1 MDGSHLSNTLTYRR
15 SEVMTIGSK
24 VKDMIKGWLDIQEA
38 PRNTFILNEAFNF
51 DTNAIKNRIWMRGD
65 PHELDQFYKQAGRDN
80 SYFWA
85 AVPRIK
91 IRKIHTG
98 LPSMIVRVL
107 ANIVVR
113 DMNGINAGPRQV
125 DWDAISKDNKFKDVA
140 KKSIMDA
147 LSIGDGAFKIS
158 FDKSVS
164 DYPIIEF
171 YPGDKID
178 IICKRG
184 RLQEV
189 VFKTPYSHDGRKYN
203 HYEHYGY
210 GFIKHVLKRMDIDEV
225 VSLDS
230 IPETA
235 GLIDF
240 GFGGYKEVDET
251 GMNGSRGSFCMA
263 IPFKILDS
271 TKWDGRG
278 ESIFDKK
285 SSDFDAFDEIV
296 SQWADAVRAGRVKT
310 YIPEMLL
317 PHDPETL
324 ETLDVNPFDDRFVET
339 GNQMQEKAVNKIEVV
354 QPVIASDNYLQSY
367 ITFLDLCL
375 QGIISPS
382 TLGIDTKKLD
392 NAEAQREK
400 EKSTL
405 YTRNI
410 IIDAIQDTF
419 PVLVNATLKAY
430 DEYTKN
436 VSGDDIEVIVNFGE
450 YASPSFEATVET
462 VAKGKQGGII
472 SIEASVDEL
481 YGDSKDEKWKDKE
494 IKRLKAEQGIQE
506 IQEPM
511 IKNVPAL
518 EEQGG
523 GTIETIA

>member
-1 MDGSHLSNTLTYRR
+1 
-15 SEVMTIGSK
+15 MTIGSK
-24 VKDMIKGWLDIQEA
+24 VKNMIKGWLDIQEA
-38 PRNTFILNEAFNF
+38 PRSTFMLNESFNF

-65 PHELDQFYKQAGRDN
+65 PHELDQFYKQTGQDN

-113 DMNGINAGPRQV
+113 DMNGIDAGSRQL
-125 DWDAISKDNKFKDVA
+125 DWDTISEDNKFKDIA
-140 KKSIMDA
+140 KKAITDA
-147 LSIGDGAFKIS
+147 LTIGDGAFKIS
-158 FDKSVS
+158 FDKSIS

-171 YPGDKID
+171 YPGDKVE
-178 IICKRG
+178 IIYKRS
-184 RLQEV
+184 RLREV
-189 VFKTPYSHDGRKYN
+189 VFKTPYAHDSCKYI
-203 HYEHYGY
+203 HYEHYGFGY
-210 GFIKHVLKRMDIDEV
+210 IKHVLKRMDIDDV
-225 VSLDS
+225 VSLKS

-240 GFGGYKEVDET
+240 GFGGYKEADEK

-263 IPFKILDS
+263 VPFKILES

-285 SSDFDAFDEIV
+285 SSDFDAFDEVV
-296 SQWADAVRAGRVKT
+296 SQWADAVRAGRVKI
-310 YIPEMLL
+310 YIPEALL
-317 PHDPETL
+317 PHDKETL
-324 ETLDVNPFDDRFVET
+324 KTLDVNPFDDRFIET
-339 GNQMQEKAVNKIEVV
+339 NNNMQEKAENRLEVV
-354 QPVIASDNYLQSY
+354 QPDISSENYLQSY

-400 EKSTL
+400 EKTTL

-410 IIDAIQDTF
+410 IIEAIQDTF
-419 PVLVNATLKAY
+419 PLLVNAVIKAY
-430 DEYTKN
+430 DEYTKMA
-436 VSGDDIEVIVNFGE
+436 SGKDVEVTVKFGE

-462 VAKGKQGGII
+462 VSKGKLGGIM
-472 SIEASVDEL
+472 SIEASIDEL
-481 YGDSKDEKWKDKE
+481 YGDSKDEKWKSE
-494 IKRLKAEQGIQE
+494 EVIRLKAEQGIQE
-506 IQEPM
+506 MEEPM
-511 IKNVPAL
+511 IGNIPM
-518 EEQGG
+518 EEMKEGAINDPI
-523 GTIETIA
+523 T